1 MGDKSVKDRTWSGA
15 LPTLKR
21 PSGKT
26 LLEKGEKNKKD
37 NGLQFLKD
45 YAKDKKK
52 KITTKVKNI
61 TGGMKVVAKKL
72 KGDN

>member
-1 MGDKSVKDRTWSGA
+1 MTD
-15 LPTLKR
+15 LKAQ
-21 PSGKT
+21 
-26 LLEKGEKNKKD
+26 EKLTDGRGWK
-37 NGLQFLKD
+37 FLKD

-52 KITTKVKNI
+52 QITTKVKNI

>member
-1 MGDKSVKDRTWSGA
+1 MGD
-15 LPTLKR
+15 
-21 PSGKT
+21 
-26 LLEKGEKNKKD
+26 KNKKD